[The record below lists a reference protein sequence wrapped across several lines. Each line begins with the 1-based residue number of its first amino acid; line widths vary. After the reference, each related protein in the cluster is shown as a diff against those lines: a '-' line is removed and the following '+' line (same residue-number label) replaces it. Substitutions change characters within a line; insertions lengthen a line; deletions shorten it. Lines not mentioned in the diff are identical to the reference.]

1 MELTTL
7 QAVFIGAA
15 PFVLLIGVAT
25 IFIGNKKKTKNRLK
39 SRGLDSKNCRNNRS
53 ADMWLCIVACEY
65 KQRGN
70 PLYDLL

>member
-53 ADMWLCIVACEY
+53 ADM
-65 KQRGN
+65 
-70 PLYDLL
+70 